1 MLKLKKFSLLQR
13 LMVLAACGNAALATG
28 FVVNTAPATAQ
39 TATSSYPLSCREITI
54 DNDLLRARC
63 LRANLAER
71 RTSIRVRGIANNNG
85 QLVFVGTN
93 QASSYQNSCRE
104 EEIYGATL
112 VAECRRIDGSY
123 QDTSIL
129 IPGIQNN
136 DGRLSY

>member
-1 MLKLKKFSLLQR
+1 MLELKKLSLIQR

-39 TATSSYPLSCREITI
+39 TASSYPLSCREITI

-63 LRANLAER
+63 LRTNLAER
-71 RTSIRVRGIANNNG
+71 RTSIRVRGIENNNG

-136 DGRLSY
+136 NGRLSY